1 MKKKNEEKVKK
12 DKIKP
17 EKKFENKKKVK
28 IVKKEKKTKKVKDS
42 KNFFSKLKN
51 KLIFWKKENEITY
64 SLKEVIVIML
74 FSLGLGFFACLS
86 FVKIF
91 SNGRDYKI
99 LSQDL
104 SKLVDTYSAIK
115 NNYYGE
121 LNTEEIVDAAIKGMV
136 GSLGDVYTSY
146 SDITTTDDFMETVTG
161 VYEGIGCT
169 ISMSLDNEIIIVD
182 MFKNSP
188 SEKAGLKVGDIILK
202 VDDVDYSDKTSTDM
216 STYVKN
222 SKNKEVKLLVSRDG
236 EEKVIVINREKIEI
250 PYVEGEI
257 IEKEGKKIG
266 FINVSLFSSVV
277 KKQFESKLKEF
288 EKSEIDS
295 LIIDVRGNNGGYL
308 SSVTEIINMFLKKGD
323 VIYQLKDNEGIVV
336 KKDTTKE
343 SRDYPIAVLING
355 GSASAS
361 EILASAIKESY
372 GGFIVGTNSFGK
384 GTVQQTTTLPDGSMV
399 KYTIQ
404 NWLTPEG
411 RWLNESGVIP
421 THVVELSEDYME
433 DPIMEKDDQLNKAIE
448 LLVKENVSN

>member
-1 MKKKNEEKVKK
+1 M
-12 DKIKP
+12 
-17 EKKFENKKKVK
+17 
-28 IVKKEKKTKKVKDS
+28 
-42 KNFFSKLKN
+42 
-51 KLIFWKKENEITY
+51 
-64 SLKEVIVIML
+64 
-74 FSLGLGFFACLS
+74 
-86 FVKIF
+86 
-91 SNGRDYKI
+91 
-99 LSQDL
+99 
-104 SKLVDTYSAIK
+104 
-115 NNYYGE
+115 
-121 LNTEEIVDAAIKGMV
+121 
-136 GSLGDVYTSY
+136 
-146 SDITTTDDFMETVTG
+146 
-161 VYEGIGCT
+161 
-169 ISMSLDNEIIIVD
+169 
-182 MFKNSP
+182 
-188 SEKAGLKVGDIILK
+188 
-202 VDDVDYSDKTSTDM
+202 
-216 STYVKN
+216 
-222 SKNKEVKLLVSRDG
+222 
-236 EEKVIVINREKIEI
+236 
-250 PYVEGEI
+250 
-257 IEKEGKKIG
+257 
-266 FINVSLFSSVV
+266 SLFSSVV